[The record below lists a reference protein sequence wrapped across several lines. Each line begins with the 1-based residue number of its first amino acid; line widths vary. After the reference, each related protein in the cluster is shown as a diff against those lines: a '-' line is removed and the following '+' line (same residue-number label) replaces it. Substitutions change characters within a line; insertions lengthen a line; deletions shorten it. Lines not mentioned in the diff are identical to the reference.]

1 MHPQGACQSRNREED
16 KDSPCQRRQGSPP
29 HRRRSSDPRAL
40 GRNGFG
46 PLVRVGPVNSEFEDL
61 LAVNRRYATS
71 APKNFD
77 GIAHAGIAV
86 VTCMDS
92 RLQPLEMLGLFVG
105 EAKILRTPGGH
116 VTPDALVG
124 CVLGVNLLQVNRIL
138 VISHSRCAMASGD
151 DAEIRSRV
159 AEASGRD
166 ASSLTPDADPDQA
179 GRLRADV
186 ETLASH
192 PLISGLAVVGGFH
205 YDVDTGL
212 LAQVC

>member
-1 MHPQGACQSRNREED
+1 MN
-16 KDSPCQRRQGSPP
+16 
-29 HRRRSSDPRAL
+29 SD
-40 GRNGFG
+40 
-46 PLVRVGPVNSEFEDL
+46 FEDL
-61 LAVNRRYATS
+61 LAVNHRYATS

-124 CVLGVNLLQVNRIL
+124 CILGVNLLQVNRIL
-138 VISHSRCAMASGD
+138 VISHSRCAMATGTD
-151 DAEIRSRV
+151 DEIRARV

-166 ASSLTPDADPDQA
+166 ASGLILDADPDQV
-179 GRLRADV
+179 GRLRSDV
-186 ETLASH
+186 DLLARH
-192 PLISGLAVVGGFH
+192 PLISGQAVVGGFH

-212 LAQVC
+212 LEQVC

>member
-1 MHPQGACQSRNREED
+1 M
-16 KDSPCQRRQGSPP
+16 
-29 HRRRSSDPRAL
+29 
-40 GRNGFG
+40 
-46 PLVRVGPVNSEFEDL
+46 NSEFDDL

-151 DAEIRSRV
+151 DEEIRARV
-159 AEASGRD
+159 AEATGRD
-166 ASSLTPDADPDQA
+166 ASALTPDADPDQA

-186 ETLASH
+186 QTLANH
-192 PLISGLAVVGGFH
+192 PLISGLAAVGGFH

-212 LAQVC
+212 LEQVC

>member
-1 MHPQGACQSRNREED
+1 MN
-16 KDSPCQRRQGSPP
+16 
-29 HRRRSSDPRAL
+29 SD
-40 GRNGFG
+40 
-46 PLVRVGPVNSEFEDL
+46 FEDL
-61 LAVNRRYATS
+61 LSVNRRYAAS

-116 VTPDALVG
+116 VTPDALIG

-138 VISHSRCAMASGD
+138 VVSHSRCAMASGTD
-151 DAEIRSRV
+151 DDIRARV
-159 AEASGRD
+159 AEVSGRD
-166 ASSLTPDADPDQA
+166 ASALVADADPDQV

-186 ETLASH
+186 ATLANH

-212 LAQVC
+212 LEQVC